1 MSKTNEFFK
10 PKNSGSEIEL
20 AFEKNLIESPVIK
33 KQAQVENADY
43 FLRVAADLLTESK
56 LYTEAEEVSNLRAGS
71 LRANAGAFPM
81 IKLKEEDR
89 NKILASKLLREK
101 KILVQEQEE
110 LAFVL
115 KKKIKETED
124 LEKSL
129 SLVSKEIN
137 DINKRL
143 KKLI

>member
-20 AFEKNLIESPVIK
+20 AFEKNLIESPVLK

-43 FLRVAADLLTESK
+43 FLRVAADLLAESK
-56 LYTEAEEVSNLRAGS
+56 LYTEAKEVSN

-137 DINKRL
+137 DIDKRL

>member
-1 MSKTNEFFK
+1 MSKKNDIFFK

-56 LYTEAEEVSNLRAGS
+56 LYTEAKEVSN

-81 IKLKEEDR
+81 IKLKQADR

-137 DINKRL
+137 DIDKRL